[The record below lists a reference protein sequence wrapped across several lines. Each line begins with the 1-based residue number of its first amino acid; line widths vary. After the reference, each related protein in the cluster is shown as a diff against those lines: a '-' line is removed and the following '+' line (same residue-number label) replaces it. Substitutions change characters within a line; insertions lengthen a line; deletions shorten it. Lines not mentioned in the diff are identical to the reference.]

1 MAKKSLLEKLG
12 LVEPIESD
20 GLETP
25 VEVTNYEEPSEDVE
39 STFEIRDE
47 LKEEVIEDGSDEN
60 ELNQSEIFAKLKELS
75 QVEPENL
82 LVENNDNYQIEDKL
96 NVLIGAYEKNKLL
109 SIDEIYRNARLSSDM
124 KKTIFIVDVFLKALP
139 ENLPVDIKR
148 ESVANILNV
157 SSIKIEDLLTDAYQR
172 MDSLNTVLE
181 NTVQTTD
188 DIIERNDAS
197 IRELENRIE
206 DIKRVVELRKKFQED
221 QNTTI
226 EYEVQKIINVVEFI
240 KPKK

>member
-82 LVENNDNYQIEDKL
+82 LVENNENYQIEDKL